1 MEPPRLCGT
10 VPTVRSL
17 RGQFPGAHGRLPLGH
32 RRFGTRSVSRCAP
45 LRAATTHRRKRQT
58 RSFVKQADDIVNNA
72 GDDRNSPER
81 DADQRRQLVLLDR
94 ALSALDADKRAI
106 FVMAELQG
114 DSVVAIA
121 EGLGIPVD
129 TAYSRLR
136 AARRI
141 FREAAEAL
149 YGEQNQTLAERM
161 QTVGT

>member
-1 MEPPRLCGT
+1 MTAT
-10 VPTVRSL
+10 VPS
-17 RGQFPGAHGRLPLGH
+17 
-32 RRFGTRSVSRCAP
+32 
-45 LRAATTHRRKRQT
+45 AT
-58 RSFVKQADDIVNNA
+58 
-72 GDDRNSPER
+72 
-81 DADQRRQLVLLDR
+81 LDR